1 MPASVLDGIERIFGA
16 RIAPAEILLPEDNRG
31 EYEEV
36 PDHVRKGIA
45 IYFVS
50 RFEQGRGT
58 NPEELVA
65 AAHASCFS
73 MALSAGLSQ
82 AGTPPEE
89 IRTRATVTLRMAAE
103 GPKVVAVHLD
113 VTGRVPGIDTDAFQE
128 AADGAK
134 SNCPISRLLAPGLES
149 LSMEARLEG

>member
-1 MPASVLDGIERIFGA
+1 MADFHRSALAVWSGSLKTGEGRASVESGLLRD
-16 RIAPAEILLPEDNRG
+16 AP
-31 EYEEV
+31 V
-36 PDHVRKGIA
+36 T
-45 IYFVS
+45 FVS